1 MTVTGHSDAH
11 FGNVFL
17 EEQEDYLYFD
27 PAFAGN
33 HAPLLDIIK
42 PLFHN
47 VFAAWMYFPQEI
59 ARELKL
65 SVTIRD
71 TNIYVEHNYDLAPV
85 RRAIFHTKLEYLL
98 APLLQMLVSRN
109 ALPEDWIEIVPLALM
124 CWQLLAD
131 HHEEGEVDGLGL
143 FRGEVRRIPHG
154 PKIPHMGWNT
164 VTSLREGLPIF
175 ADIPPNAYFY
185 FAHSYYV
192 EPQDRQG
199 VAAMTDYGSP
209 YCSVIVGEHVWGT
222 QFHPEK
228 SGAAGLQLLRNFMK
242 WVRK

>member
-1 MTVTGHSDAH
+1 MIAIIDYGAGNIRSIEKALEYVGAQVQVTG
-11 FGNVFL
+11 
-17 EEQEDYLYFD
+17 D
-27 PAFAGN
+27 PAVVAN
-33 HAPLLDIIK
+33 AHAIVLPGVGSGGAAMARMTEQGLDEAIRQATQQGK
-42 PLFHN
+42 PFLGICLG
-47 VFAAWMYFPQEI
+47 M
-59 ARELKL
+59 
-65 SVTIRD
+65 
-71 TNIYVEHNYDLAPV
+71 
-85 RRAIFHTKLEYLL
+85 
-98 APLLQMLVSRN
+98 
-109 ALPEDWIEIVPLALM
+109 
-124 CWQLLAD
+124 QLLAD
-131 HHEEGEVDGLGL
+131 HHAEGEVDGLGL

-199 VAAMTDYGSP
+199 VAAITDYGSP
-209 YCSVIVGEHVWGT
+209 YCSVIVDEHVWGT

-242 WVRK
+242 WVKGVKGVKGVKRVKGKRK